1 MAYGCSFNF
10 RVSNFNQL
18 EQLYNET
25 KPINERVGNRG
36 TMRDIRP
43 LGSRTQKHA
52 RVEKIDD
59 NTYSCTFYDT
69 RCVTYHRDG
78 KVEFN
83 HGGWVSQSTR
93 SFMGACMPWGLCA
106 SLIQSRIHIYKAT
119 SNHYYI
125 IGNEPLIISDIN
137 ATEYSI
143 LNAVTP
149 TKRKVN
155 REQSKEARAKF
166 TAFLTFARGFMDV
179 LSMDVPKPE
188 TSWWEWD
195 RTRREFMY
203 QPEWFG
209 EDKYL
214 DVLATFVHQG
224 YGGKTYAQIHKQI
237 MNEMTVYDRV
247 ELPMGSCQKR

>member
-25 KPINERVGNRG
+25 KPVNERNRK
-36 TMRDIRP
+36 TDRNIRP

-52 RVEKIDD
+52 RVEQIDD
-59 NTYSCTFYDT
+59 NTYACTFYET

-83 HGGWVSQSTR
+83 HGGYVSQSTR
-93 SFMGACMPWGLCA
+93 SFMDACVPYGWGDC
-106 SLIQSRIHIYKAT
+106 LIQSMLHVYKNSTAQ
-119 SNHYYI
+119 YYI
-125 IGNEPLIISDIN
+125 IGNVPLVISDIN

-155 REQSKEARAKF
+155 REESKAKRAQFK
-166 TAFLTFARGFMDV
+166 TFLEFARGFMDV
-179 LSMDVPKPE
+179 LSMEVPKPE
-188 TSWWEWD
+188 TKWWEWD
-195 RTRREFMY
+195 MMRRDFMEK
-203 QPEWFG
+203 PDNFSE
-209 EDKYL
+209 EKYL
-214 DVLATFVHQG
+214 DVLAAFAHQG
-224 YGGKTYAQIHKQI
+224 YHGKTYAQINRQI

-247 ELPMGSCQKR
+247 ELPLGSLQKR

>member
-18 EQLYNET
+18 EQLYKET
-25 KPINERVGNRG
+25 KSINERKHK
-36 TMRDIRP
+36 TDRDIRP

-59 NTYSCTFYDT
+59 NTYACTFYDT
-69 RCVTYHRDG
+69 RCVIYHRDG

-93 SFMGACMPWGLCA
+93 SFMDVCVPWGWGA
-106 SLIQSRIHIYKAT
+106 TLIQSMIHIYKNST
-119 SNHYYI
+119 NQFYI
-125 IGNEPLIISDIN
+125 MGNQPLVISDIN
-137 ATEYSI
+137 ATEYSV

-179 LSMDVPKPE
+179 LSIEVPKPE
-188 TSWWEWD
+188 TNWWQLD
-195 RTRREFMY
+195 MMRRDFMQAPDNY
-203 QPEWFG
+203 S

-214 DVLATFVHQG
+214 EVLAAFAHQG
-224 YGGKTYAQIHKQI
+224 YRGKTYTQIHRQI
-237 MNEMTVYDRV
+237 FNDVTVYDRV
-247 ELPMGSCQKR
+247 ELPIGACQKR